1 MIGTTIA
8 KEVFGKNFFS
18 NNTRLRGGKRM
29 SQLREITRPDL
40 QDWPQILLMEDEPS
54 VARGLQ
60 MVLTE
65 EGYSVDLAMTGQSAL
80 DRIEQKGFDL
90 LVADLRLPDID
101 GMEVIKR
108 IKALRPQTSVV
119 VITGYSTVSS
129 AVEAMRLG
137 AHDYLPKP
145 FTDDEFKLAV
155 EGALKTQ
162 KVSPVKDFVEK
173 VDTEESKLIQ
183 KQEVIRVLTRASED
197 ENFWEDLLKNG
208 STALRD
214 YKLSNKAKAA
224 IVSGDLEWINRNVGK
239 LTEQQLQ
246 WIRARL
252 EMERW

>member
-1 MIGTTIA
+1 
-8 KEVFGKNFFS
+8 
-18 NNTRLRGGKRM
+18 M
-29 SQLREITRPDL
+29 SQLHEIIRPDHP
-40 QDWPQILLMEDEPS
+40 DWPRILVMEDELS
-54 VARGLQ
+54 VAKGLE

-80 DRIEQKGFDL
+80 DRFERKGFDL
-90 LVADLRLPDID
+90 LIADLRLPDID

-108 IKALRPQTSVV
+108 VKARRPQTGVV

-155 EGALKTQ
+155 EGALKIQ
-162 KVSPVKDFVEK
+162 KVPAAQAPVEK
-173 VDTEESKLIQ
+173 VDTAEGKLIQ
-183 KQEVIRVLTRASED
+183 KQEVIRVLTRAGED
-197 ENFWEDLLKNG
+197 EGFWADLLKNG
-208 STALRD
+208 SAALKD
-214 YKLSNKAKAA
+214 YKLSNMAKAA
-224 IVSGDLEWINRNVGK
+224 IVSGDLAWINRNVGK
-239 LTEQQLQ
+239 LTERQLQ